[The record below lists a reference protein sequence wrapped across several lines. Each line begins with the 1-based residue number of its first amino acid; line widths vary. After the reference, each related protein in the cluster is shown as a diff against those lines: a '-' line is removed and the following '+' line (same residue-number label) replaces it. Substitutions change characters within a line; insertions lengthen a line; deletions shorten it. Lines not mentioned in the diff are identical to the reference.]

1 MEGRA
6 ANRLM
11 IDEIKGKQ
19 KRKKLQKEE
28 GDKRLGREIEIKK
41 EREDRKSGKRER
53 KKRQRKKERSQ
64 GRQK

>member
-1 MEGRA
+1 MEGRP

-19 KRKKLQKEE
+19 KREKLQKEE
-28 GDKRLGREIEIKK
+28 GDKRLGRE
-41 EREDRKSGKRER
+41 DRKGGKRER
-53 KKRQRKKERSQ
+53 KKRQREEERSQ